1 MYVRGL
7 FSTLLSIL
15 SANPGSSHGVFCVL
29 ISIFLFFPA
38 AAGFSESIRS
48 GNSREVCRKTI
59 SSTLSSLLADSAQ
72 AEDSVVLSETYA
84 KKSRQREAQEEVKMK
99 AINKKLE
106 GNDFTPDTMAQQNLI
121 ATSIKL
127 YHTQMLDSLD
137 QLEQAKKKKIEVST
151 HLAKLRKKVE
161 QIFTITMN
169 EDPEGSNRKIF
180 NTIEWRSLCPKY
192 RVLCPLPA
200 EHLLILVSITDEI
213 DDVDQGC
220 LHYSKLR

>member
-1 MYVRGL
+1 MRGI
-7 FSTLLSIL
+7 FFTSLSIL
-15 SANPGSSHGVFCVL
+15 SANVGGFKS
-29 ISIFLFFPA
+29 LFSALVALLTFYPA
-38 AAGFSESIRS
+38 GAGYSESIRS

-59 SSTLSSLLADSAQ
+59 SGTMSSLVADSAQ

-84 KKSRQREAQEEVKMK
+84 KKSRQREAEEELKMK

-106 GNDFTPDTMAQQNLI
+106 GKDFTPDTMAQQQLI
-121 ATSIKL
+121 GTSIKV
-127 YHTQMLDSLD
+127 YHTQMLDSLE
-137 QLEQAKKKKIEVST
+137 QLELAKKKKTEINT
-151 HLAKLRKKVE
+151 RLAKLRKNVE
-161 QIFTITMN
+161 LLFTISMN
-169 EDPEGSNRKIF
+169 DDPEGASRRLF

-220 LHYSKLR
+220 LHYSKLK